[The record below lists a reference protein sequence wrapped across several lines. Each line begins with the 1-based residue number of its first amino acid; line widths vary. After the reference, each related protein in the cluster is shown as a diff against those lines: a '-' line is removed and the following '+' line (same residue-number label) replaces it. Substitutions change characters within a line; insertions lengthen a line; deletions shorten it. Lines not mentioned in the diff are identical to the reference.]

1 MATRASWK
9 QYAWLLGGVLTL
21 AVVLG
26 ILAPAAQASPFVTVW
41 MEARINLSGNAYSTA
56 PLAVV
61 AGQKIDYRIMAA
73 LVPVGATNS
82 MAAAGGLTVNNLAQ
96 SGSFQIPALP
106 DPPIGYLI
114 ANGISGMKFNMY
126 QLGTDSVQASFLTG
140 TGTTTGNWV
149 WGAVTLDP
157 DYTFDGSSDPIS
169 WGTGPGFSKG
179 TLSARPGVVTTI
191 KNLIGARPILPV
203 GVYGGVDAANVP
215 VPMMLFSGTTA
226 AMSGTTGGVTVSK
239 NDSLIRISAITPTDA
254 SVSTTMRVNGRLDTD
269 GVTPLYDSVSEYTVW
284 ASDPVTVYNGV
295 TLYTPWA
302 EATLN
307 VPTGGFTADIT
318 KTDPLHLVAEA
329 GGSSHT
335 TVAYHWEINSTPLV
349 YDTTNPMLDVSIDD
363 LKTLGEG
370 IHTITLS
377 VMTGDGKSATGAPQ
391 TLTLTPEPATM
402 VLVAVGGLVAVLRR
416 RRVR

>member
-1 MATRASWK
+1 MATRASCK

-73 LVPVGATNS
+73 LLPAGATNS
-82 MAAAGGLTVNNLAQ
+82 MAAAGGLTVNNLAE
-96 SGSFQIPALP
+96 SGSFVYPPAP
-106 DPPIGYLI
+106 DPPMGWLI
-114 ANGISGMKFNMY
+114 ANGINGMKFNLY
-126 QLGTDSVQASFLTG
+126 QISTDPVQASFTLTG
-140 TGTTTGNWV
+140 AV
-149 WGAVTLDP
+149 WGPVSVNP
-157 DYTFDGSSDPIS
+157 DLTYDGSGDTT
-169 WGTGPGFSKG
+169 WGAGPGFSKG
-179 TLSARPGVVTTI
+179 LAQARPGGVTTI
-191 KNLIGARPILPV
+191 KNLNGVRPILPV
-203 GVYGGVDAANVP
+203 GFYAGVDSAGHP
-215 VPMMLFSGTTA
+215 IPMMVISGTTSP
-226 AMSGTTGGVTVSK
+226 MSGTTGGVTVSK
-239 NDSLIRISAITPTDA
+239 NDSLIRVSAITPVDA
-254 SVSTTMRVNGRLDTD
+254 SVSTTMRVNGRLDVD

-302 EATLN
+302 EATIN
-307 VPTGGFTADIT
+307 VPAGGFTADIT
-318 KTDPLHLVAEA
+318 KTDPLHLVADA

-335 TVAYHWEINSTPLV
+335 TVNYHWVIASGEPLV

-377 VMTGDGKSATGAPQ
+377 VMTGDGKSAIGTPQ

-402 VLVAVGGLVAVLRR
+402 ALLSLGGLVAFLR